1 MQMSEEKLL
10 VVQKRCQNASVKSV
24 SSNTLNNKDQIFEQ
38 GNQGQSQKCI
48 CIFRGRRERTCKIE
62 IEPLE
67 FRNCPVPLSL

>member
-1 MQMSEEKLL
+1 MQISEEKLL

-48 CIFRGRRERTCKIE
+48 CIFRGKKREN
-62 IEPLE
+62 LQ
-67 FRNCPVPLSL
+67 N